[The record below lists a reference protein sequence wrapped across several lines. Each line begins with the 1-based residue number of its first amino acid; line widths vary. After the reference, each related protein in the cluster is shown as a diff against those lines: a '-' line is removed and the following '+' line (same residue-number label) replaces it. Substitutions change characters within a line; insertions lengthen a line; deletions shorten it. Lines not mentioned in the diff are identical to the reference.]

1 MYKKNNNNTYRMKID
16 NPFTSI
22 TNLYK
27 KSSNWGKIL
36 FLILL
41 LLLVVA
47 IFKPIQKKEGFE
59 QQNTF
64 VLKTNDELYDKFY
77 VEIYDELVFNNL
89 KDDYEVGEI
98 INKTDVT
105 SKSIILDIGS
115 GTGHH
120 VAKLNQQGFNTIGVD
135 KSISMISK
143 SKENFPDYKFLNGN
157 VENTSLFKPNSFT
170 HILCLYFTIYYMK
183 DKNIFFQNCMNWLMP
198 GGYLVVHLVERKN
211 FDPILPPGNP
221 FLLVSPQRY
230 AKERITQ
237 TKLIFNNMEYV
248 SNFSLNDN
256 QNVATFEEKFKNT
269 DTGKVRKNEHTLYMD
284 TDNDILTIAQNN
296 GFIVHGKIDLL
307 SVAYEYQYLYV
318 LVKPN

>member
-1 MYKKNNNNTYRMKID
+1 MKIN

-36 FLILL
+36 FFILL

-47 IFKPIQKKEGFE
+47 IFKPMQNQGKEGFE
-59 QQNTF
+59 QQDSF
-64 VLKTNDELYDKFY
+64 LLKTNEDLYDNFY

-98 INKTDVT
+98 INKTSVT
-105 SKSIILDIGS
+105 SQSIILDIGS

-120 VAKLNQQGFNTIGVD
+120 VAKLNEQGFTQVVGVD
-135 KSISMISK
+135 KSKNMVDK
-143 SKENFPDYKFLNGN
+143 AKANFPSYKFTPGDVTNPA
-157 VENTSLFKPNSFT
+157 LFKPNSFT
-170 HILCLYFTIYYMK
+170 HILCLYFTIYYMQ
-183 DKNIFFQNCMNWLMP
+183 DKNVFFQNCMNWLMP
-198 GGYLVVHLVERKN
+198 GGYLVIHLVERDN

-237 TKLIFNNMEYV
+237 TKLIFNDMEYV
-248 SNFSLNDN
+248 SNFSLDSNN
-256 QNVATFEEKFKNT
+256 NIGTFEEKFKNPGT
-269 DTGKVRKNEHTLYMD
+269 AKVRKNEHKLYMESD
-284 TDNDILTIAQNN
+284 SDILTMAQNN
-296 GFIVHGKIDLL
+296 GFIVQGKIDLI
-307 SVAYEYQYLYV
+307 SVAYEYQYLYI